1 MFGRRKE
8 EWDYIE
14 AYFDEYEYGKPIT
27 EVENQSKN
35 YMLYLKDRFRPHL
48 DDDEPLLCV
57 IGNGRA
63 KDDKAPESAVGKKVK
78 IAGGAVLILGMVG
91 FFSSFIIPLITEN
104 VNLLLLFGSIVMIP
118 IGAIGALIG
127 FIMTHT
133 GRKRPVYALTD
144 RRVIILTEDVWQ
156 EYRYDSVVNTN
167 IMMTSENTGKIVLTM
182 YRYDPR
188 DTQHNFIIP
197 NVYSPLR
204 VKAILDEAIYKYR
217 MQESPE

>member
-63 KDDKAPESAVGKKVK
+63 KDDKAPESAVGKIVK
-78 IAGGAVLILGMVG
+78 IVGVAVLILGMVG

-133 GRKRPVYALTD
+133 GKKKKDLFM
-144 RRVIILTEDVWQ
+144 L
-156 EYRYDSVVNTN
+156 
-167 IMMTSENTGKIVLTM
+167 
-182 YRYDPR
+182 
-188 DTQHNFIIP
+188 
-197 NVYSPLR
+197 
-204 VKAILDEAIYKYR
+204 
-217 MQESPE
+217 